1 MSGGQQGTFVVAVV
15 RQHGGLGAGGG
26 GGGEGGEVNVEVKE
40 ATIILQF
47 FFSLPFHLS
56 PSLQSPSLQK

>member
-15 RQHGGLGAGGG
+15 RQHGGLGAG